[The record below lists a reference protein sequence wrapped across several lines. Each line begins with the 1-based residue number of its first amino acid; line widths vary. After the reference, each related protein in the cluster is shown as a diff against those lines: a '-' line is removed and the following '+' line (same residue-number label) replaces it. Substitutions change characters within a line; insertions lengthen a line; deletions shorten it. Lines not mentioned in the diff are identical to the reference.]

1 MGGDCQRTGSGGAHG
16 GDHGESVRNVVRVE
30 RTDHERDA
38 GILPDSGTDGGDRV
52 RAPAAWGRPDDAH
65 PYDLPGS
72 HERLR
77 EEVSGAL
84 STVTMRRM
92 GVSVLLALSLI
103 GGTAAHRL
111 DEYLQAT
118 LIGVTRDGTDVE
130 IQLTPGV
137 AMLPVLMAVI
147 DQDRDGRISSGE
159 ERAYVGRVAREV
171 ELRVDGVP
179 APLSL
184 IESKFPTIEA
194 MREGLG
200 TIRMKL
206 RTARRGHEL
215 RFENRHLPQVSA
227 YLVNCLAA
235 PSDGLVVRRQ
245 ERDEA
250 QRSIEFEYS
259 FGGGAG
265 SGPRKAWIALG
276 AFLAGAIRVVPGARA
291 AGPIYRAKNH
301 QRTSQT
307 SRA

>member
-1 MGGDCQRTGSGGAHG
+1 
-16 GDHGESVRNVVRVE
+16 
-30 RTDHERDA
+30 
-38 GILPDSGTDGGDRV
+38 
-52 RAPAAWGRPDDAH
+52 
-65 PYDLPGS
+65 
-72 HERLR
+72 
-77 EEVSGAL
+77 
-84 STVTMRRM
+84 M
-92 GVSVLLALSLI
+92 GVRLLLALSLI
-103 GGTAAHRL
+103 GGAAAHRL

-137 AMLPVLMAVI
+137 AVLPVLMTVI

-159 ERAYVGRVAREV
+159 ERAYVGRVIREV

-184 IESKFPTIEA
+184 IESKFPAMEA

-200 TIRMKL
+200 SIRMKL
-206 RTARRGHEL
+206 RTARSGHEV
-215 RFENRHLPQVSA
+215 RFENRHLPQISA

-259 FGGGAG
+259 FGAGAVP
-265 SGPRKAWIALG
+265 GPRAAWIAPG
-276 AFLAGAIRVVPGARA
+276 SFWPAAIGMLLVARTA
-291 AGPIYRAKNH
+291 VLIYRAKH
-301 QRTSQT
+301 DKIASKSSTS
-307 SRA
+307 

>member
-1 MGGDCQRTGSGGAHG
+1 
-16 GDHGESVRNVVRVE
+16 
-30 RTDHERDA
+30 
-38 GILPDSGTDGGDRV
+38 
-52 RAPAAWGRPDDAH
+52 
-65 PYDLPGS
+65 
-72 HERLR
+72 
-77 EEVSGAL
+77 
-84 STVTMRRM
+84 MRRM
-92 GVSVLLALSLI
+92 GVRALLALSLV
-103 GGTAAHRL
+103 GGAAAHRL

-118 LIGVTRDGTDVE
+118 LIGVARDGIDVE

-147 DQDRDGRISSGE
+147 DRDRDGRISSGE

-179 APLSL
+179 ARLSL
-184 IESKFPTIEA
+184 IESKFPTLEA

-206 RTARRGHEL
+206 HTARSGHEL

-235 PSDGLVVRRQ
+235 PSSDGLVVRRQ

-259 FGGGAG
+259 FGAGAAP
-265 SGPRKAWIALG
+265 GPR
-276 AFLAGAIRVVPGARA
+276 A
-291 AGPIYRAKNH
+291 A
-301 QRTSQT
+301 
-307 SRA
+307 